1 LPDLRES
8 RPIITLSFLPLF
20 RSLSQ
25 CAYAAVYLMISG
37 GVSPVPMTPLI
48 PEMDLINVII
58 GNFDKNRHSQVFS
71 ESAYIF

>member
-1 LPDLRES
+1 
-8 RPIITLSFLPLF
+8 
-20 RSLSQ
+20 
-25 CAYAAVYLMISG
+25 MISG